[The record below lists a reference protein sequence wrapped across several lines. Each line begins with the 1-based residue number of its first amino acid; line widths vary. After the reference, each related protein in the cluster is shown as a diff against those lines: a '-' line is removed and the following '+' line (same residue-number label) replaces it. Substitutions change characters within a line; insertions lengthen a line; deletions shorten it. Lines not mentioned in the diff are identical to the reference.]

1 MHAMPRSARPLPSV
15 PSIPKGGVSL
25 RGAPRCGNKRGG
37 QDTRRGF
44 GGRIPGG
51 CTSWAWH
58 EAKMASRC
66 ASRDYATTWAR
77 PHPIESLDSAECAVS
92 RGRDL
97 ELRAVRMVVSASSS
111 SLDTQGSSGH
121 QWTGTIIP
129 WHGTYPGHREPGT
142 LISWRGAPRCRN
154 TPQGGGREGGIA
166 DTTVVMTTAAPR
178 CVLLHHGLKTA
189 SHFPPELCEIK
200 TGVQVAG
207 GPIPPDPTSPL
218 RWGACRV
225 D

>member
-1 MHAMPRSARPLPSV
+1 MGFLLPNPTITLPYPRPGRVVGWCACHAPHRSLVPPVPSPPRGVFLCAVRRSAS
-15 PSIPKGGVSL
+15 
-25 RGAPRCGNKRGG
+25 RCGNKRGG

-44 GGRIPGG
+44 GGWIPGG

-77 PHPIESLDSAECAVS
+77 PHPIESLDSAESAVS
-92 RGRDL
+92 RGRGL

-129 WHGTYPGHREPGT
+129 WHGTYPGHRRPGT
-142 LISWRGAPRCRN
+142 LISRRGAPRCGNKR
-154 TPQGGGREGGIA
+154 GG
-166 DTTVVMTTAAPR
+166 
-178 CVLLHHGLKTA
+178 
-189 SHFPPELCEIK
+189 S
-200 TGVQVAG
+200 
-207 GPIPPDPTSPL
+207 
-218 RWGACRV
+218 
-225 D
+225 